1 MDLDGRDAD
10 ALLIDLGRLARHAAR
25 HHAAD
30 IGPMGAHGR
39 KEDQPAV
46 REHRIDDGDV
56 VEVRAAGIR
65 IVDRM
70 TSPGGQRGRNF
81 SIAERTDQGSGTTC
95 EPMSSDCA
103 TTWLSG
109 ANSPQEKSLAS

>member
-1 MDLDGRDAD
+1 
-10 ALLIDLGRLARHAAR
+10 
-25 HHAAD
+25 
-30 IGPMGAHGR
+30 
-39 KEDQPAV
+39 
-46 REHRIDDGDV
+46 
-56 VEVRAAGIR
+56 
-65 IVDRM
+65 M
-70 TSPGGQRGRNF
+70 TSPGASVAPIF